1 MSGPQLSS
9 TFSNV
14 HAKNFFKELGRSLG
28 EVMDK
33 GQLESSLEWELL
45 LCLP

>member
-14 HAKNFFKELGRSLG
+14 HVKNFFKELGRSLG